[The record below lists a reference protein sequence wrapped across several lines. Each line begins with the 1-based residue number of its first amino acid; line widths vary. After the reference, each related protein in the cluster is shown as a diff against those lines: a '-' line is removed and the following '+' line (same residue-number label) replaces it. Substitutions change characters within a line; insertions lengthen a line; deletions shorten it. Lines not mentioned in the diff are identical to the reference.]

1 MESYFLSEKHMAQ
14 LATHRYT
21 ITVPDTLAKLIEKV
35 CAQEGRNRSEL
46 FREAFRVYL
55 STGTHTADST
65 SRKEDPFRLFW
76 PEWSSRN
83 DQVHDRLS
91 VESEKDRLLEQWAQ
105 MVETA
110 PGFEDVRAVSGNVN
124 DVAGETIA

>member
-1 MESYFLSEKHMAQ
+1 MGHNPMAQ
-14 LATHRYT
+14 TATHRYT
-21 ITVPDTLAKLIEKV
+21 ITVPDNLAKLIEKV

-55 STGTHTADST
+55 NKGQHAANSV

-76 PEWSSRN
+76 PEWSSNN
-83 DQVHDRLS
+83 DQVYDRLA

-105 MVETA
+105 LVETE
-110 PGFEDVRAVSGNVN
+110 PDFEDVRAVSDNVN
-124 DVAGETIA
+124 AVAGESIA

>member
-1 MESYFLSEKHMAQ
+1 MSNKHMAQ

-21 ITVPDTLAKLIEKV
+21 ITVPDNLAKLIEKV

-55 STGTHTADST
+55 STSAHTANSAP
-65 SRKEDPFRLFW
+65 RKEDPFRLFW
-76 PEWSSRN
+76 PEWSSKN
-83 DQVHDRLS
+83 DQTYDRLA

-105 MVETA
+105 MIETA
-110 PGFEDVRAVSGNVN
+110 PSFEDVRAVSGNVN
-124 DVAGETIA
+124 AIAGESIA